1 MIFKIGNLTLC
12 CDLILAPSLVVVA
25 PSSSVSEGKF
35 SVTERA
41 NFCLGGGDMKETSF
55 SISESH
61 VSEQLCIS
69 SYSIC
74 DVSVRI
80 SAS

>member
-1 MIFKIGNLTLC
+1 MIFKTGNLTLC
-12 CDLILAPSLVVVA
+12 RDLILAPSLVVVA
-25 PSSSVSEGKF
+25 PSSSVSEG
-35 SVTERA
+35 VTEQA
-41 NFCLGGGDMKETSF
+41 NFCLGGETSL